1 MLSTLSRPLKNS
13 TFTVTNTTDSNDTSA
28 GDGVCTT
35 GVIGQCSLR
44 AAIQE
49 ANALAGADDISF
61 NIPTRIQDTE
71 TMMIQTQ
78 QVRETRQEEMTIGQ

>member
-1 MLSTLSRPLKNS
+1 MLSSLSKPLKNS
-13 TFTVTNTTDSNDTSA
+13 TFTVTNTTDSSDTSA

-49 ANALAGADDISF
+49 ANALAGADNIYF
-61 NIPTRIQDTE
+61 NIPTTDAGYRDYDDPNTASSGDSQ
-71 TMMIQTQ
+71 
-78 QVRETRQEEMTIGQ
+78 

>member
-1 MLSTLSRPLKNS
+1 MRKDRRCCPNSLRPLKNS
-13 TFTVTNTTDSNDTSA
+13 TFTVTNTTDDSDTSA

-61 NIPTRIQDTE
+61 NIPTTDSGYRDYDDPNTASI
-71 TMMIQTQ
+71 
-78 QVRETRQEEMTIGQ
+78 RR